1 MHKRIKIL
9 DCEQPHSFVNT
20 SMIARKFQ
28 RGGAP
33 LYFTGFIQEFLMGIF
48 RVGEFEKGGGNS
60 YHQTPQISVYLT
72 VTSGHVKQ
80 AVYSKTT

>member
-1 MHKRIKIL
+1 MHRHIKIL
-9 DCEQPHSFVNT
+9 DSEQTHSFVNT
-20 SMIARKFQ
+20 NMTARKFQ

-33 LYFTGFIQEFLMGIF
+33 LYFTGFIQEFLMGIS
-48 RVGEFEKGGGNS
+48 RVGELEKGGGNS
-60 YHQTPQISVYLT
+60 YHQTPQISVYFT